1 MSLSV
6 AGIGTAVPEFEIEQA
21 DAAEQASQLCYEN
34 AEQRRQVKMLYRR
47 TGVKTRRSVV
57 LESATNGS
65 PAQQTFYANSSQM
78 THGPTTADR
87 MLAYERHA
95 GPLAV
100 EAASR
105 ALTNA
110 NVSPL
115 DITHLVTVSCSGFSA
130 PGFDMAILDK
140 LGLSAAIARTH
151 VGFMGCHG
159 ALNGLRVAKA
169 FAEMDSGA
177 CVMLCAV
184 ELCSLHHQYGWQPD
198 QIVANALFADG
209 AAALVARKAAPT
221 DSSWQLLDQVSAVVP
236 GSRELMS
243 WRVRDH
249 GFQMTLSSELPRL
262 IGHTLE
268 PWLDSWLGRHGLS
281 IAKIASWAIHP
292 GGPRILSS
300 CAEALGLA
308 ADQMADSQAILAKY
322 GNMSSPTILFVLDR
336 LQRREAP
343 RPCVAL
349 AFGPGITI
357 EAALFV

>member
-6 AGIGTAVPEFEIEQA
+6 VGIGTAVPEFEIDQA

-34 AEQRRQVKMLYRR
+34 VEQHRHVRALYRR
-47 TGVKTRRSVV
+47 AGVQKRRSV
-57 LESATNGS
+57 LLQSATNGR
-65 PAQQTFYANSSQM
+65 PAQQTFYASSSQQ
-78 THGPTTADR
+78 THGPTTAER

-95 GPLAV
+95 GPLAN

-105 ALTNA
+105 AITHA
-110 NVSPL
+110 NVSPFE
-115 DITHLVTVSCSGFSA
+115 ITHLVTVSCSGFSA
-130 PGFDMAILDK
+130 PGLDIEILEA
-140 LGLSAAIARTH
+140 LGMSMGVSRTH
-151 VGFMGCHG
+151 LGFMGCHG

-169 FAEMDSGA
+169 FTEADPDA
-177 CVMLCAV
+177 CVLLCAV
-184 ELCSLHHQYGWQPD
+184 ELCTLHLHYGSQPD

-209 AAALVARKAAPT
+209 AAALVARRNST
-221 DSSWQLLDQVSAVVP
+221 RDSGWQLLDQASAVIP

-243 WRVRDH
+243 WRVGDN
-249 GFQMTLSSELPRL
+249 GFQMTLSSELPQL

-268 PWLDSWLGRHGLS
+268 PWLKAWLGQHGLS
-281 IAKIASWAIHP
+281 IAQIASWAIHP

-300 CAEALGLA
+300 CGEALKLGPDKL
-308 ADQMADSQAILAKY
+308 ADSQAILAEH

-336 LQRREAP
+336 LQGREAP

-357 EAALFV
+357 EAALFI

>member
-1 MSLSV
+1 MSISV
-6 AGIGTAVPEFEIEQA
+6 AGIGTAVPEFEIDQT

-47 TGVKTRRSVV
+47 TGVQTRRSVV
-57 LESATNGS
+57 LQSATNGR

-78 THGPTTADR
+78 AHGPTTAER

-95 GPLAV
+95 GPLAT
-100 EAASR
+100 EAAGR
-105 ALTNA
+105 ALANA

-115 DITHLVTVSCSGFSA
+115 DIIHLVTVSCSGFSA
-130 PGFDMAILDK
+130 PGFDLAILEE
-140 LGLSAAIARTH
+140 LGLSSGVARTH

-169 FAEMDSGA
+169 FAETGSDS
-177 CVMLCAV
+177 CVLLCAV

-209 AAALVARKAAPT
+209 AAALVARKAAPA
-221 DSSWQLLDQVSAVVP
+221 DLGWQLLDQVSAVVP

-262 IGHTLE
+262 IGHTLK
-268 PWLDSWLGRHGLS
+268 PWLNEWLGQHGLS
-281 IAKIASWAIHP
+281 IAQIASWAIHP

-300 CAEALGLA
+300 CADALGLV
-308 ADQMADSQAILAKY
+308 ADQLADSKAILAEY

-336 LQRREAP
+336 LQRRDAP